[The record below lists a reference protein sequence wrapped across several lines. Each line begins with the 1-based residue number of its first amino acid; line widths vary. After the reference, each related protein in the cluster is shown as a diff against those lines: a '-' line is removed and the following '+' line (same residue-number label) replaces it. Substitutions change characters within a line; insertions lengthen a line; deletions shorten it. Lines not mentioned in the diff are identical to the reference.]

1 MDLTHTLHFGVTFGC
16 GISHLH
22 YILVSHRKDQKMS
35 NPQNRRSLEQWMSII
50 QEARTSGMTDA
61 QWCLVN
67 GISRHSFN
75 SAIKRLRRK
84 ACQLPAPSRKKSID
98 LHDLTVS
105 KQEVVK
111 VDIVNDVV
119 QPKETIPANTMY
131 LDNSHMIEIAF
142 GDCKISLCNGA
153 DPVLVSKTISILRK
167 FS

>member
-1 MDLTHTLHFGVTFGC
+1 M
-16 GISHLH
+16 
-22 YILVSHRKDQKMS
+22 
-35 NPQNRRSLEQWMSII
+35 
-50 QEARTSGMTDA
+50 
-61 QWCLVN
+61 
-67 GISRHSFN
+67 
-75 SAIKRLRRK
+75 
-84 ACQLPAPSRKKSID
+84 PAPSRKKSID
-98 LHDLTVS
+98 IHDLTIS

>member
-1 MDLTHTLHFGVTFGC
+1 MIHTLHFSVTFGC
-16 GISHLH
+16 SNSHLH
-22 YILVSHRKDQKMS
+22 YILVSHGKDYYMS
-35 NPQNRRSLEQWMSII
+35 NPKNRRSLEQWMTIV

-75 SAIKRLRRK
+75 SAIKRLKRK
-84 ACQLPAPSRKKSID
+84 ACQLPAPSRNRSNNM
-98 LHDLTVS
+98 HDLTIS

-111 VDIVNDVV
+111 VNIINDAIE
-119 QPKETIPANTMY
+119 PKETIPANTMH

-142 GDCKISLCNGA
+142 GDYKVSLCNGA